1 MTITDEE
8 YGKVLAALK
17 TVDDP
22 EIGMDIVSLGL
33 VYKVEP
39 AGDNG
44 ILLEMTL
51 TTPGCPVSEILPRMA
66 QEAAEQ
72 ALGPDHPIPVD
83 LRVVWDPPWGP
94 ELIDP
99 EALAKLQGG

>member
-1 MTITDEE
+1 MTISDE
-8 YGKVLAALK
+8 KFAAVLEALR

-33 VYKVEP
+33 VYNVEP

-72 ALGPDHPIPVD
+72 AVGPDDPIPVD

-94 ELIDP
+94 ERIDP
-99 EALAKLQGG
+99 EALAKMQGY